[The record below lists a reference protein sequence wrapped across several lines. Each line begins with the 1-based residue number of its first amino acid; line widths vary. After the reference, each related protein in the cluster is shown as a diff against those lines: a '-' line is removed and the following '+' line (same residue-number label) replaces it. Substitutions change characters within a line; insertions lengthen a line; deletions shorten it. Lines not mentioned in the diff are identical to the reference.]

1 MKLNRVIFIVVV
13 GLSSC
18 TDQQLY
24 ESQRNSNKL
33 ECERL
38 IAPQRDECLKQ
49 IPPDYNK
56 YEEERQKLLK
66 ERIRTK

>member
-38 IAPQRDECLKQ
+38 ITPQRDECLKQ

>member
-1 MKLNRVIFIVVV
+1 MKLNRVVLVVVV

-24 ESQRNSNKL
+24 ESQQNSNRL
-33 ECERL
+33 ECDRL
-38 IAPQRDECLKQ
+38 QTVQRAECLKRLGL
-49 IPPDYNK
+49 PYDK

-66 ERIRTK
+66 K

>member
-1 MKLNRVIFIVVV
+1 MKSNLAIFMFVAF
-13 GLSSC
+13 LSSC
-18 TDQQLY
+18 TDQQVY

-38 IAPQRDECLKQ
+38 PSPQRDDCMKK
-49 IPPDYNK
+49 IPLDYNK

-66 ERIRTK
+66 ERR